1 MPTRFA
7 KAFYFLSV
15 MFFVIAFLYIYASL
29 PESVVYEMGDGASPA
44 KQLSKDSFFFTAIA
58 AFVILNLMVI
68 LPAKMIENHTVP
80 RLRILFKT
88 GDPFR
93 EQMLSWVY
101 SFSGVLNISLLIMAF
116 YMVRL
121 NNPDGIGQG
130 GIGFIFYLIPL
141 FFVLWVVALFVIL
154 GKKMKQTL

>member
-29 PESVVYEMGDGASPA
+29 PESVVYEMGDFGSQD

-58 AFVILNLMVI
+58 AFVVLNLLVI
-68 LPAKMIENHTVP
+68 LPAKMIENQSVP
-80 RLRILFKT
+80 RLRILFKV

-93 EQMLSWVY
+93 EHMLSWVY
-101 SFSGVLNISLLIMAF
+101 SFSGVINISLLIMAF
-116 YMVRL
+116 YMIRL
-121 NNPDGIGQG
+121 NSPDGIGQG

-141 FFVLWVVALFVIL
+141 FFVLWVLALFVIL
-154 GKKMKQTL
+154 GKKIKQTL

>member
-29 PESVVYEMGDGASPA
+29 PDSVVYETGDIDSQA
-44 KQLSKDSFFFTAIA
+44 KQISKDSYFFTAMA
-58 AFVILNLMVI
+58 VFVILNLLGI
-68 LPAKMIENHTVP
+68 LPAKMIENHAIP
-80 RLRILFKT
+80 KLRLLFKV

-93 EQMLSWVY
+93 EHMLAWIY
-101 SFSGVLNISLLIMAF
+101 SFSAVINICLLIMAF
-116 YMVRL
+116 YMIRL
-121 NNPDGIGQG
+121 NSPDGIGHG
-130 GIGFIFYLIPL
+130 IIGFIFYLVPL

-154 GKKMKQTL
+154 GKKVKQTL